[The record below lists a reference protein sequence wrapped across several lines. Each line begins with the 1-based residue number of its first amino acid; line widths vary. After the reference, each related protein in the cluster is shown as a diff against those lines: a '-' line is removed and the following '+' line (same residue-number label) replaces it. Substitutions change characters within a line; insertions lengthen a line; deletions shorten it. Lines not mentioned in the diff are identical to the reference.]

1 MASGSYT
8 LDDLRRDRAAYEAE
22 MAQHDEKRWSKR
34 RAYFDALRKFPSQEG
49 RLAAVFNKNSG
60 DVERRAY

>member
-1 MASGSYT
+1 METRYT
-8 LDDLRRDRAAYEAE
+8 LHDLRRDRAQYEAE
-22 MAQHDEKRWSKR
+22 MSCYDERRWAKR
-34 RAYFDALRKFPSQEG
+34 RAYFDALRKFPSEGG